1 MIQTTSTSVR
11 TALLKAF
18 GTAELDSIQPLSGG
32 FSGAG
37 VYKIRVGGIPYI
49 LRQEAEVDDFN
60 DPRRWYPAMQIAADA
75 ALAPRIHYACAEDGV
90 AIVDFIP
97 QQSLNLDYRGDRSDL
112 VVELAQTVRLLH
124 ETPPFPPLVDY
135 LDGMEGLISRF
146 EAVGVVAPEAMAP
159 YLAAYRDLA
168 AVYRRLPA
176 EPVSSHN
183 DINPRNLIYD
193 GRRLWLVDWQASFLA
208 DRYVDLATVAN
219 FFLRTPAEEA
229 LMLRTYFGGDPG
241 AARGA
246 RLFPARQINHM
257 FHGLIFLVGVAA
269 ERPGL
274 RLTKIEAPPF
284 AELHRGL
291 GAGTFDLDVPE
302 GRQVYAQ
309 ARLNAALENIRGP
322 AMAEALAALDL

>member
-1 MIQTTSTSVR
+1 MPMTTSSTAQ
-11 TALLKAF
+11 TALLNTF
-18 GTAELDSIQPLSGG
+18 GTVELDSIQPLGGG

-49 LRQEAEVDDFN
+49 LREETLVDGFN
-60 DPRRWYPAMQIAADA
+60 DPARWYPAMRIAADA
-75 ALAPRIHYACAEDGV
+75 ALAPRVHYANAEDGV
-90 AIVDFIP
+90 TIVDFIP
-97 QQSLNLDYRGDRSDL
+97 QKSLVLDYPGDRSAL

-124 ETPPFPPLVDY
+124 ETPAFPPLVDY
-135 LDGMEGLISRF
+135 LDGMDALIVRF
-146 EAVGVVAPEAMAP
+146 QESGIVAPDAIAP
-159 YLAAYRDLA
+159 YLAAYGELA
-168 AVYRRLPA
+168 TVYRRLPA
-176 EPVSSHN
+176 DPVSSHN

-193 GRRLWLVDWQASFLA
+193 GRRLWLVDWQAAFLA

-219 FFLRTPAEEA
+219 FFLRSPAEEE

-241 AARGA
+241 PARRA
-246 RLFPARQINHM
+246 RLFLARQINHV
-257 FHGLIFLVGVAA
+257 FHGLIFLIGVAA

-274 RLTKIEAPPF
+274 RLTAIEAPPF

-291 GAGTFDLDVPE
+291 GEGTFDLDAPE

-309 ARLNAALENIRGP
+309 ARFKAALENIRGP